1 MKNKINENRP
11 LAFCVLVL
19 VVVLSIVFSGGG
31 GLRALRGEALEAF
44 HVGVNGDGL
53 CVYTDLQERA
63 DCAFN
68 LAALAQ
74 RYDEIPQEITQKA
87 AEAAQELSDVP
98 DDETAAMQRANETLG
113 RAVEALYTELENTQL
128 TEADATYALSQY
140 KEFTSRGLTI
150 SRDGYNALAE
160 EFNRTIGVFP
170 ANIVA
175 MLSGVGQLTLFR

>member
-1 MKNKINENRP
+1 M
-11 LAFCVLVL
+11 AT
-19 VVVLSIVFSGGG
+19 
-31 GLRALRGEALEAF
+31 
-44 HVGVNGDGL
+44 
-53 CVYTDLQERA
+53 TDK
-63 DCAFN
+63 D
-68 LAALAQ
+68 
-74 RYDEIPQEITQKA
+74 TVKA

-98 DDETAAMQRANETLG
+98 DDETAAMQRVNETLG